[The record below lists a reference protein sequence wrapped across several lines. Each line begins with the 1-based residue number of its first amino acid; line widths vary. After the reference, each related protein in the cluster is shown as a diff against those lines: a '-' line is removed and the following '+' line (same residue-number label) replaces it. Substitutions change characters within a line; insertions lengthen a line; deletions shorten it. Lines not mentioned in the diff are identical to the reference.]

1 MVICR
6 YIDDNMDD
14 FAWGSGLNMQDAFDD
29 MLETFDLIEE
39 EMEGEPQFFEEIE
52 AKKTTRT
59 YWDKVDSDFFEEDED
74 E

>member
-1 MVICR
+1 MFICR

-29 MLETFDLIEE
+29 MLETFDLTEDDL
-39 EMEGEPQFFEEIE
+39 EGDPQFFEEVE

-59 YWDKVDSDFFEEDED
+59 YWDLVDSDDFSDDE
-74 E
+74 